1 MLHNNSFGY
10 GHGIPM
16 LNWQCYGNETQLMRC
31 LMSDSLCFDAYY
43 GLYNIAGVKCQG
55 HVIASKQYI
64 NNNDSPN
71 CL

>member
-1 MLHNNSFGY
+1 
-10 GHGIPM
+10 
-16 LNWQCYGNETQLMRC
+16 
-31 LMSDSLCFDAYY
+31 MSDSLCFDAYY